1 MTQAQ
6 STDCLLTETWRTL
19 VPGLDS
25 FTTYPNS
32 DNAVFTLNSDEIS
45 TITMVPPASDATTY
59 VEYLRSHDIT
69 LQHQTIQVNILVPSI
84 LKLAPQ
90 INLIWLIIP
99 CYHRLHRCDYMIGFW
114 FLHFDL
120 HSIFSTIWPFFRNK
134 KLLAIIFSTFTKT
147 RFFFILCNFTF
158 LLFFDISKIL
168 SGINCVSVAWKMY
181 FLKVLCSRTIWG
193 SNFKI
198 IS

>member
-25 FTTYPNS
+25 FTTDPNS

-45 TITMVPPASDATTY
+45 TITMVQPASDATTY

-147 RFFFILCNFTF
+147 RFFILCNFTF
-158 LLFFDISKIL
+158 SLF
-168 SGINCVSVAWKMY
+168 Y
-181 FLKVLCSRTIWG
+181 FFSTFQK
-193 SNFKI
+193 FFPA
-198 IS
+198 